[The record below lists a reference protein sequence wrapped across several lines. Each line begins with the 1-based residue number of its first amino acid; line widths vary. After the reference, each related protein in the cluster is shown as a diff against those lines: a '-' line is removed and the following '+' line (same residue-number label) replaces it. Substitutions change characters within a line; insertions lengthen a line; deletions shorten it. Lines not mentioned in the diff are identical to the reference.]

1 MEIYNEFRKID
12 NVSLALGFFDG
23 VHKGHQV
30 VLSKYNESKLA
41 VITFKKHPL
50 EVFGKPCSYLST
62 LEKRADLI
70 EKTGADYLFELD
82 FTEEFSK
89 ITGEKYLQ
97 TLIEYFHPTFITT
110 GFNHTFGSDMR
121 GAKLLEEMQGKYN
134 YKYIQIPPQKYN
146 DEIISSSLIRE
157 YICKGDIHTAN
168 CMLGHRFSVKGKVI
182 KGNQLGRQ
190 IGFPTANILYPS
202 KTVNIPYGVY
212 CTEVNGMR
220 AVTNYGIKPTI
231 GNYTPVMETHI
242 IGFDKNIYGQDIEVE
257 FIRKIRDEKKFD
269 SINDLKLQIIKDTEE
284 CSK

>member
-50 EVFGKPCSYLST
+50 EVFGKPCLYLST

-82 FTEEFSK
+82 FTKEFSK
-89 ITGEKYLQ
+89 ITGKEYLQ
-97 TLIEYFHPTFITT
+97 TLIEYFHPICITT

-168 CMLGHRFSVKGKVI
+168 CMLGHRFSVRGKVI

-190 IGFPTANILYPS
+190 IGFPTANILYPG